1 MRSRVDSRRLLDWRE
16 IALATAGMGDLL
28 PDLQPGR
35 RGLAR
40 PSQECGRVLRDSP
53 CALHAQYW
61 ACTVLPKQYRGGAA
75 WGRCQDRHSCYPL
88 HPTSVGKGICIEGG

>member
-28 PDLQPGR
+28 PGLQPGR

-61 ACTVLPKQYRGGAA
+61 HAQYSKTVPRGCSMGPLPR
-75 WGRCQDRHSCYPL
+75 
-88 HPTSVGKGICIEGG
+88 